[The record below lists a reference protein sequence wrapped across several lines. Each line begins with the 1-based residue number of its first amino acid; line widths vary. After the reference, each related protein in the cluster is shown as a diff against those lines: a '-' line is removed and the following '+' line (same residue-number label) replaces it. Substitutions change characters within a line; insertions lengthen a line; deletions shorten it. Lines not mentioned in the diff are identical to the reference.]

1 MIWCVLYQHKHHYSM
16 RVISTMDSTGH
27 VTDESRE
34 VVLILTQEFCMLYL
48 RFLIVFLFSVWDI
61 GYLFLLWFVYK
72 EICVYPSNGMSVY
85 WLISVYKID
94 KPKTFCCFVQV
105 CWGNEDDYK
114 LMFLT
119 TCHCHQVTL
128 KPVGCIFC
136 MCSGVLYRTDIFS
149 DHDLCQTIWG

>member
-1 MIWCVLYQHKHHYSM
+1 MLQMNLY
-16 RVISTMDSTGH
+16 
-27 VTDESRE
+27 RE
-34 VVLILTQEFCMLYL
+34 VVMILTQEFCMLYL
-48 RFLIVFLFSVWDI
+48 RFLIVFLLSVWDI

-72 EICVYPSNGMSVY
+72 ERFVYTHPMGCLCIDWY
-85 WLISVYKID
+85 RYIKLINQNLV
-94 KPKTFCCFVQV
+94 CCCVQV